1 MGGAPGVGATG
12 VGTMGA
18 CGGGAAGVVMIGGR
32 AGGTAGGDAGG
43 GSGGS
48 CPDAGIA
55 PSSPHA
61 ITAPPT
67 TRTLFIIGY
76 ASRLS
81 CLQDCGRLVNACVT
95 RAQGLPSVRTMATR
109 RELTHHGYRRII
121 TLLVYLVIVPGVFLT
136 AVGVLLLVLDK
147 GSYNLLIGILVLSF
161 TGTLVTGVI
170 LVWVFLRRERNLS
183 ELQADFVSKVSH
195 ELRTPLTS
203 IRMFTETLSLRR
215 GDKAAE
221 DRSIDA
227 LNKESMRLQHLID
240 RLLDWGRME
249 SGRRVYEIAEHRVA
263 TIVDEAIT
271 AFEPTRERRNVEL
284 AVDIG
289 DDLPGVVCDKSALVD
304 SLVNLL
310 SNAYKYGGQP
320 CRIHVSSR
328 VTEREV
334 GITVRDNGKGI
345 ARNEHKRI
353 FEKFY
358 RVDDLLARQQEGSG
372 LGLAIV
378 QHVMRA
384 HRGRVEVDSEPGRGS
399 AFTLLLRR
407 NLPPGLVVDTAVK
420 GSEHDQGEG
429 GIA

>member
-1 MGGAPGVGATG
+1 M
-12 VGTMGA
+12 
-18 CGGGAAGVVMIGGR
+18 
-32 AGGTAGGDAGG
+32 
-43 GSGGS
+43 
-48 CPDAGIA
+48 
-55 PSSPHA
+55 SS
-61 ITAPPT
+61 
-67 TRTLFIIGY
+67 
-76 ASRLS
+76 
-81 CLQDCGRLVNACVT
+81 
-95 RAQGLPSVRTMATR
+95 R
-109 RELTHHGYRRII
+109 RRDLTNLGYRRIVQ
-121 TLLVYLVIVPGVFLT
+121 LLVYLVIVPGVLLT

-147 GSYNLLIGILVLSF
+147 GSYNLLIGLLVLSF

-215 GDKAAE
+215 GDKASE
-221 DRSIDA
+221 DRCIDA
-227 LNKESMRLQHLID
+227 LNKESRRLQHLID

-249 SGRRVYEIAEHRVA
+249 SGRRVYDLAEHEVA

-284 AVDIG
+284 AIKLDE
-289 DDLPGVVCDKSALVD
+289 DLPRVLCDKSALVD

-320 CRIHVSSR
+320 RTIEVSARATDKDVAIS
-328 VTEREV
+328 VH
-334 GITVRDNGKGI
+334 DNGKGI

-399 AFTLLLRR
+399 TFTLLLRR
-407 NLPPGLVVDTAVK
+407 NMPPGLVEAVK
-420 GSEHDQGEG
+420 APVAERHG
-429 GIA
+429 GLA